1 MDLEYKFW
9 ESSEDKEARIKKI
22 WIGLKR
28 KNALGTASA
37 ATAGDN
43 QRLNYEIAELLR
55 RVRWRV
61 DQELTR
67 RSIEP
72 IFKENYY
79 SYDKD
84 EFLLDADFE
93 FVKVR
98 NLLSKSPKLLRDDP
112 VIGIDYL
119 KVINLIK

>member
-1 MDLEYKFW
+1 
-9 ESSEDKEARIKKI
+9 
-22 WIGLKR
+22 LKR
-28 KNALGTASA
+28 KNALGAASA
-37 ATAGDN
+37 VSSADHTK
-43 QRLNYEIAELLR
+43 LNTEIADLLR

-61 DQELTR
+61 DQEMTR

-112 VIGIDYL
+112 IMGVDYL
-119 KVINLIK
+119 KVINLIKQKKVLENSSD